1 VRAVVLPAMI
11 VIIAVFQVA
20 MTLVLRRRRENVAP
34 RGKGT
39 IPSQLLDGAER
50 TWIVFTTPWCATC
63 EPVVERLRL
72 AEPASNV
79 RMVDA
84 TVERELA
91 DSLRVRSAP
100 TAVLADEDGVVHAQL
115 VGVDAVSSYLDGT
128 T

>member
-1 VRAVVLPAMI
+1 MI
-11 VIIAVFQVA
+11 VVIAVFQVA

-34 RGKGT
+34 RGTGT
-39 IPSQLLDGAER
+39 IPPHLLDGAER

-63 EPVVERLRL
+63 EPVVERLRR

-84 TVERELA
+84 TVERALA

-100 TAVLADEDGVVHAQL
+100 TAVLADEDGVVHTQL
-115 VGVDAVSSYLDGT
+115 VGVDAVADYLRDGMT
-128 T
+128 